1 MALITQSEN
10 PHIVKLHE
18 QVKEA
23 TPHLN
28 ETEQARLTAAAGVEV
43 QKRGFNA
50 ANLGDLECYE
60 CKGRQLLNMEDLG
73 KQALLNI
80 QFRYSGPSA
89 GRANTRTRE
98 PDADAQRAACTNTGA
113 GTKPAT
119 GARYKSVIA

>member
-73 KQALLNI
+73 KQARNP
-80 QFRYSGPSA
+80 YTSSA
-89 GRANTRTRE
+89 TVDIAQAVQTPVQESLTQMHNVQLAQTQAQEQNQQQGR
-98 PDADAQRAACTNTGA
+98 GI
-113 GTKPAT
+113 
-119 GARYKSVIA
+119 SL